1 MSTIPIVFRRKG
13 GFYLTEYPA
22 DYSDWQAEANRNPGT
37 IRIESIDGTTLWPVL
52 TSVGV
57 LASAGGPSAP
67 RGDNIS
73 PSPLGDAD
81 NDDFATI
88 PHLGPVA

>member
-1 MSTIPIVFRRKG
+1 MTAYEILIKTGHSAAKAAEIVLDAQRGDAFSVDWIRCCKKLLNPST
-13 GFYLTEYPA
+13 PA
-22 DYSDWQAEANRNPGT
+22 DP
-37 IRIESIDGTTLWPVL
+37 
-52 TSVGV
+52 
-57 LASAGGPSAP
+57 P

>member
-1 MSTIPIVFRRKG
+1 MSKIDDKLDRDTINKALAWAAKTPLKMGTKEFEDGIRAM
-13 GFYLTEYPA
+13 L
-22 DYSDWQAEANRNPGT
+22 RNP
-37 IRIESIDGTTLWPVL
+37 
-52 TSVGV
+52 
-57 LASAGGPSAP
+57 SAGGPSAP

-73 PSPLGDAD
+73 PSPLGAAD